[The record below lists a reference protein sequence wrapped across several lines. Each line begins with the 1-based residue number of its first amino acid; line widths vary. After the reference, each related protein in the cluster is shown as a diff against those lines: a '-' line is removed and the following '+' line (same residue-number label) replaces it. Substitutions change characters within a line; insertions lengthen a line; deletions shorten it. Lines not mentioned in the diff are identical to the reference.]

1 MPMTNHSDR
10 SNATMILLQCDEHSR
25 HVHLRG
31 VYGGAGEN
39 EGVLSVTA
47 MRDATSNDPTS
58 ALITVGSPRN
68 SPLIDGYLP
77 NLGFFS
83 CGIEGGE
90 TLISV
95 LQDAVRDV
103 KSALANQQ
111 PHTKAAT

>member
-10 SNATMILLQCDEHSR
+10 SNATTVLLQRDEHSR

-31 VYGGAGEN
+31 VYGDAGEN

-47 MRDATSNDPTS
+47 RRDATSNDPTS

-77 NLGFFS
+77 NLGLFS
-83 CGIEGGE
+83 CGIEGAE

-111 PHTKAAT
+111 PEPRTTT